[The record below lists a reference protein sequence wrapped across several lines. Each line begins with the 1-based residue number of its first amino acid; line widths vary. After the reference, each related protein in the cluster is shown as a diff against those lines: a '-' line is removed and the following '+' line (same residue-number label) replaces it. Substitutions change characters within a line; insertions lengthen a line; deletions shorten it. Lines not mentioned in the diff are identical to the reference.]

1 MKKMVFLI
9 LIFALCLSFSGCS
22 QPDPFDH
29 LFDDLDPE
37 TLEEARE
44 GFNSWTAEE
53 NGDTYCSRCNK
64 FIEGTVRI
72 CPYCGQYID

>member
-44 GFNSWTAEE
+44 GFNSGRADA
-53 NGDTYCSRCNK
+53 NRDT
-64 FIEGTVRI
+64 
-72 CPYCGQYID
+72 